1 MNCFSE
7 LMNTSADPD
16 FASTVQCNLCFQ
28 IVRSGIWS
36 ICKGIGRPEPTF
48 EFGCGF
54 YFCVIGTLKYI
65 IGK

>member
-54 YFCVIGTLKYI
+54 YFV
-65 IGK
+65 